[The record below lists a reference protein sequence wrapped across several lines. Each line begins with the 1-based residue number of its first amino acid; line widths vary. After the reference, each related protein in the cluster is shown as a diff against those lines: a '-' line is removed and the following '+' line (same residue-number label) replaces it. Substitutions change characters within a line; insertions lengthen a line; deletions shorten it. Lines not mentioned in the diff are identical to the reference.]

1 MSQHGLSGEQVQII
15 QGILRLYREKIDKVG
30 LFGSRATG
38 TFRDNSDID
47 LVLYGASLCEADIDR
62 LHTLFEETLLPFN
75 VDVTAYH
82 LIDYPPLKKHIDEV
96 MVELLDESIYTNID
110 LC

>member
-1 MSQHGLSGEQVQII
+1 MSQYGLSKHQIKLI
-15 QGILRLYREKIDKVG
+15 HDVLKPYCDKIEKVG
-30 LFGSRATG
+30 LFGSRATN

-62 LHTLFEETLLPFN
+62 LHTLFEETILPYS

-82 LIDYPPLKKHIDEV
+82 LIDYLPLKQHIDAV
-96 MVELLDESIYTNID
+96 IVELLD
-110 LC
+110 